1 MIESELAH
9 CAEYRFV
16 LIVMAKPKRPTDFGD
31 GKDVNTTSGG
41 VRSLLNSG
49 HGDLAEFSP

>member
-49 HGDLAEFSP
+49 HGDFAEFSP